1 MAFSDGFFSRSQDE
15 ARSRGIIEA
24 IGGSSFDEN
33 QVLKFL
39 SEIQGHV
46 PWALVASKNLRIAM
60 DLGLDQWPFSMPY
73 GGGDKSNGTAIDPSY
88 GGMNTR
94 VRFSLTMA
102 TAIGYCREAATKCVA
117 WCGHG
122 GLAYYNIF

>member
-1 MAFSDGFFSRSQDE
+1 VAFPTFFFSRSQDE
-15 ARSRGIIEA
+15 ARSRRIIEA

-60 DLGLDQWPFSMPY
+60 DLGLDINGRFQCHMV
-73 GGGDKSNGTAIDPSY
+73 GGIKAMEQP
-88 GGMNTR
+88 
-94 VRFSLTMA
+94 
-102 TAIGYCREAATKCVA
+102 
-117 WCGHG
+117 
-122 GLAYYNIF
+122 

>member
-1 MAFSDGFFSRSQDE
+1 MDDPTAGDIIPAIAPLLSRGFFRRSFFSRSQDE
-15 ARSRGIIEA
+15 ARSRRIIEA

-60 DLGLDQWPFSMPY
+60 DLGLDINGCFQCHMV
-73 GGGDKSNGTAIDPSY
+73 GGIKAMEQP
-88 GGMNTR
+88 
-94 VRFSLTMA
+94 
-102 TAIGYCREAATKCVA
+102 
-117 WCGHG
+117 
-122 GLAYYNIF
+122 